1 MQTFF
6 TPDQLEDPTTAKAN
20 KILRTCVHCGLCQA
34 TCPTFQVEGDELDS
48 PRGRIYLIKEML
60 EQGRA
65 ADART
70 VRHLDRCLGCL
81 SCTSTCPSGVD
92 YAHLIELARAHV
104 ETTYRR
110 PLGERLLRGLLL
122 RILPY
127 PGRFRLALFGAGLVR
142 PLARLMPGR
151 LKGMVAMAPRR
162 LAPLSRAEDPQTY
175 RVSPRKMR
183 VALMTG
189 CAQKALD
196 PEINEA
202 TIRLLTRLGAE
213 VVIPAGIG
221 CCGALPLHMGAEA
234 RAKALAEA
242 HVAAILAED
251 SREKLDALVINTS
264 GCGTTVK
271 DYAALLGTEAAARV
285 AGLARDVTEVV
296 QLLGLPAP
304 VEGRGLRVAYH
315 SACSLQHGQKIKTL
329 PTALLVQAGF
339 DVVEP
344 VDAHL
349 CCGSAGTYNLLQ
361 PEISGELR
369 RRKVETLMAKRPEVI
384 AAGNL
389 GCMVQIAQGAGVP
402 VLHTASLL
410 DWATG
415 GPIPAALARLRE
427 PAAILPG

>member
-6 TPDQLEDPTTAKAN
+6 TPEQLTDPVTAKAN
-20 KILRTCVHCGLCQA
+20 KILRACVHCGLCQA
-34 TCPTFQVEGDELDS
+34 TCPTFQVQGDELDS

-60 EQGRA
+60 EQGRP

-70 VRHLDRCLGCL
+70 VKHLDRCLGCL

-92 YAHLIELARAHV
+92 YAHLIELARGHV
-104 ETTYRR
+104 EATYRR

-122 RILPY
+122 RVLPY

-142 PLARLMPGR
+142 PFARLMPGR
-151 LKGMVAMAPRR
+151 LKGMVALAPRR
-162 LAPLSRAEDPQTY
+162 LPALSRAEDPQTY
-175 RVSPRKMR
+175 TVAAPKLR

-213 VVIPAGIG
+213 VVIPQNIG
-221 CCGALPLHMGAEA
+221 CCGALPLHMGAEG

-242 HVAAILAED
+242 QVRAVMAEH
-251 SREKLDALVINTS
+251 RRKPLDALVITTS

-271 DYAALLGTEAAARV
+271 DYGALLGTEAAATV
-285 AGLARDVTEVV
+285 AGLAKDVSEVIGV
-296 QLLGLPAP
+296 LGLPA
-304 VEGRGLRVAYH
+304 GQGGLRVAYH

-329 PTALLVQAGF
+329 PRELLIQAGF
-339 DVVEP
+339 EVVEP

-361 PEISGELR
+361 PEMSGELR
-369 RRKVETLMAKRPEVI
+369 RRKVESLMARRPQVI

-402 VLHTASLL
+402 VVHTVSLL

-415 GPIPAALARLRE
+415 GPRPKALDLPIA
-427 PAAILPG
+427 AAIPPS